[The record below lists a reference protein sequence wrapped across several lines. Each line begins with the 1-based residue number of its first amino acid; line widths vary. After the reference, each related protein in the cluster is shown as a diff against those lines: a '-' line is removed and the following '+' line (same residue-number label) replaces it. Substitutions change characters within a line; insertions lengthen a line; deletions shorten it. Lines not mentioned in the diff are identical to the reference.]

1 MKKNDTGF
9 KNVVRG
15 TKELTAEETLQFIAD
30 NGMVDLSYV
39 QEAIE
44 MQERKKLLAMH
55 PYKITQGKD
64 GYWRTYL
71 PDETKQNGRRLV
83 KKKDKKS
90 IEDEVIGFYRT
101 KTENPTIKEVFN
113 EWNDRRYDLKKIAAS
128 THERNRQIF
137 KRHYKELGKKRI
149 KQVEPEQ
156 FGDFLEE
163 QIAECDLTAKAFS
176 NLKSITRGMLKRAK
190 KRKLIE
196 WSPEEMLQD
205 LDTSDSVFKKV
216 IKEPEEVV
224 FTEEEFPIYVEY
236 LEQDLDLKNLGIL
249 LMFFT
254 GIRVGE
260 LVTLK
265 HSDFEGNTIK
275 IRRTETRVRAKE
287 GHYKYLVKEFPKSN
301 AGVRTVIIPEDYA
314 WIIARLNECTPFQ
327 EYVFVAE
334 DGTRMTTN
342 VIRRRMERSCKAAN
356 LTPKSP
362 HKARRTYGSI
372 LLDNNIDERMVT
384 DLMGHTDI
392 RCTEGYYHKNRRS
405 IDRKKEILSNIP
417 DFQAQKTKKATK
429 HTV

>member
-1 MKKNDTGF
+1 MKKDDKRF
-9 KNVVRG
+9 KTEVRG
-15 TKELTAEETLQFIAD
+15 TKKFTADEILQFLHES
-30 NGMVDLSYV
+30 GKVDLSYV
-39 QEAIE
+39 QEEIE
-44 MQERKKLLAMH
+44 MQDRKKLLEMH

-71 PDETKQNGRRLV
+71 PDESKKSGRRQL
-83 KKKDKKS
+83 KKKDQKS
-90 IEDEVIGFYRT
+90 IENEVIAFYRT

-113 EWNDRRYDLKKIAAS
+113 EWNDRRYNLKKIAAS
-128 THERNRQIF
+128 THERNCQIF
-137 KRHYKELGKKRI
+137 KRHYKEFGENRI
-149 KQVEPEQ
+149 KQVEPEE

-163 QIAECDLTAKAFS
+163 QIADCDLTAKAFS

-190 KRKLIE
+190 KRKLIS

-216 IKEPEEVV
+216 IKESDEIV
-224 FTEEEFPIYVEY
+224 FTEEELPVYVEY

-275 IRRTETRVRAKE
+275 IRRTETRVRVNE
-287 GHYKYLVKEFPKSN
+287 SHYEYLVKEFPKSN
-301 AGVRTVIIPEDYA
+301 AGVRTVIIPDAYA
-314 WIIARLNECTPFQ
+314 WIAARLQECTPFQ
-327 EYVFVAE
+327 EFVFVSE
-334 DGTRMTTN
+334 SGTRMTTN
-342 VIRRRMERSCKAAN
+342 VIRRRMEKSCKAAK

-372 LLDNNIDERMVT
+372 LLDNNVDERMVT

-417 DFQAQKTKKATK
+417 DFQVQKTKKVTE
-429 HTV
+429 HMV